1 MFIAFSYTVAK
12 EVWQKTDFDTTVKLQ
27 DRISREYDSFFSY
40 FSLLGSIELTLGA
53 ALLLA
58 ILSFLRFKILAFLGW
73 LMIIP
78 ATAFEVLGKILIFHP
93 STPVLFQRSVLEA
106 DLPSFYIHTN
116 FSYPSGHVTRTA
128 FFITV
133 FLSLIIFSK
142 KDPLFKLVA
151 LSLLLGLGFM
161 MVLTRVYLG
170 EHWLSDTIGGGF
182 LGASFGLF
190 ASCLIV
196 KGKGK

>member
-1 MFIAFSYTVAK
+1 MAK
-12 EVWQKTDFDTTVKLQ
+12 ESWIKIDFDTTVKVQ
-27 DRISREYDSFFSY
+27 DRISRQFDPFFSY
-40 FSLLGSIELTLGA
+40 FSLLGSIEVTIGA
-53 ALLLA
+53 AFLLA
-58 ILSFLRFKILAFLGW
+58 ILSFLRFKFLAFLGW

-93 STPVLFQRSVLEA
+93 STPVVFQRSVLEV
-106 DLPSFYIHTN
+106 DLPSFYVHTN

-133 FLSLIIFSK
+133 FLSLIVFSK
-142 KDPLFKLVA
+142 KDPFFKLIT

-161 MVLTRVYLG
+161 MILTRVYLG

-182 LGASFGLF
+182 LGVSFGLF

-196 KGKGK
+196 KGKKK